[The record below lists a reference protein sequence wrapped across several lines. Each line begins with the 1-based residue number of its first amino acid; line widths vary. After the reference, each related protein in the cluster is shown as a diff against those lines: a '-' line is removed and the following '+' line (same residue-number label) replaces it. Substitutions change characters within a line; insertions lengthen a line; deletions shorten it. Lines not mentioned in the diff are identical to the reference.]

1 MTPETLAALRRK
13 LSSARSAVKA
23 AQARLDR
30 ADRFRAQNDRAQN
43 EAATRLHD
51 AQYRADDLQRRVNAA
66 ARALALK
73 ETP

>member
-30 ADRFRAQNDRAQN
+30 ANQYTNQFHAQN

>member
-1 MTPETLAALRRK
+1 MSPADLAALRRK

-23 AQARLDR
+23 AQTRLDR
-30 ADRFRAQNDRAQN
+30 ADRFRAQN